1 MLLHEDT
8 ETHYYTTNKIECH
21 RLLLSG
27 NYSGG
32 DITFQALTPE
42 EGSVDF
48 VRYFNES
55 TGAYGFS
62 AAKGDEQ
69 FFTSRGYSVD
79 RSAWSI

>member
-1 MLLHEDT
+1 MLLHENT
-8 ETHYYTTNKIECH
+8 ETHYYTTNIIKCH

-32 DITFQALTPE
+32 AITFQALKPGK
-42 EGSVDF
+42 GSVDF

-62 AAKGDEQ
+62 AAKGDEK